1 MKRRSKR
8 RFGQLVHAFE
18 YGAPPHGGI
27 APGIDRL
34 IMMLANRD
42 NIRDV
47 IAFPKTQ
54 TGVDPLFGAPGSVDG
69 AQLEEL
75 GLRLD
80 SEV

>member
-1 MKRRSKR
+1 
-8 RFGQLVHAFE
+8 
-18 YGAPPHGGI
+18 
-27 APGIDRL
+27 
-34 IMMLANRD
+34 MMLANRD

-54 TGVDPLFGAPGSVDG
+54 NGVDPLFGAPGSVDG

-75 GLRLD
+75 GLKLD